1 MTRLE
6 HSPPKPIGGE
16 IWTKPFKVMA
26 VLFAIAIGL
35 LIYRF
40 FVGLG
45 PVTGLSDG
53 YPWGLWI
60 AFEVVVGTAL
70 ATGGYAVAI
79 LVYILNNGKY
89 HPLVRPALLT
99 SALGYTMGVIGVI
112 IDLGR
117 YWNVPALPFRFWEWN
132 LNSVL
137 LEVALCIALYV
148 FVLWI
153 EVAPFLLQRWEK
165 SGVDTRMARFSRWAI
180 PRLKKAMPWIIALGL
195 LLPTMHQSSLGSLM
209 LLAGTKIH
217 PLWYTPLLPLLFL
230 LSCIAMGYAVVVLE
244 GMTTRTAFGRL
255 RETPV
260 QAGLTKAAMI
270 VMGLF
275 VVARFADIVIRGHTA
290 DMFAL
295 TGMSALF
302 WMEMALFVVALIL
315 LSRRSEHYDRGHL
328 FRAAGFMVLAGTL
341 YRFSTFLIAF
351 NPGPGWSYFP
361 AIPELLITVGLT
373 AGEIMAYIYIVKRFP
388 IVGGVKPKGWPNVAG
403 RRAQPAPAHS

>member
-1 MTRLE
+1 MRLV
-6 HSPPKPIGGE
+6 HSPPQPVGGK
-16 IWTKPFKVMA
+16 IWTRPFKVMA
-26 VLFAIAIGL
+26 VLFAIAIAL
-35 LIYRF
+35 LVYRLF
-40 FVGLG
+40 AGLG

-79 LVYILNNGKY
+79 LVYIMNNGKY

-99 SALGYTMGVIGVI
+99 SALGYTMGVIGVM

-117 YWNVPALPFRFWEWN
+117 WWNVPFVPIKFWEWN

-153 EVAPFLLQRWEK
+153 EVSPFLLQKWEHGGADDWK
-165 SGVDTRMARFSRWAI
+165 VRFSRWAI

-217 PLWYTPLLPLLFL
+217 PLWYTPMLPLLFL

-260 QAGLTKAAMI
+260 QAGLTKAAML
-270 VMGLF
+270 VMGAF
-275 VVARFADIVIRGHTA
+275 VVLRIADVIWRGHGAELIT
-290 DMFAL
+290 L
-295 TGMSALF
+295 TPMSALF
-302 WMEMALFVVALIL
+302 WTEMALFVVALVL
-315 LSRRSEHYDRGHL
+315 LGQQGEHYNRGHL

-351 NPGPGWSYFP
+351 DPGQGWSYFP
-361 AIPELLITVGLT
+361 AIPEVLITVGLT

-388 IVGGVKPKGWPNVAG
+388 IVGGVKPEGWPKVAAPQ
-403 RRAQPAPAHS
+403 AQPAPAHS

>member
-1 MTRLE
+1 MSSVHGAPT
-6 HSPPKPIGGE
+6 PVGGTF
-16 IWTKPFKVMA
+16 WTKPVKVMA
-26 VLFAIAIGL
+26 ALFAIALGL
-35 LIYRF
+35 LLYRLF
-40 FVGLG
+40 FGLG
-45 PVTGLSDG
+45 SVTGLSDG

-79 LVYILNNGKY
+79 LVYILNRGKY

-99 SALGYTMGVIGVI
+99 SALGYTMGVIGVM

-117 YWNVPALPFRFWEWN
+117 WWNVPWVPIKFWHWN

-137 LEVALCIALYV
+137 LEVAICIALYV

-153 EVAPFLLQRWEK
+153 EVSPFLLQKYQHGE
-165 SGVDTRMARFSRWAI
+165 GGMARFSNWAI
-180 PRLKKAMPWIIALGL
+180 PKLKKAMPWIIALGL

-230 LSCIAMGYAVVVLE
+230 LSCIAMGYGVVVLE
-244 GMTTRTAFGRL
+244 GMTTRTAYGRL

-260 QAGLTKAAMI
+260 QAGLTKAAML
-270 VMGLF
+270 VMGLY
-275 VVARFADIVIRGHTA
+275 VVVRIADVIYRGHTA
-290 DMFAL
+290 DMLAL
-295 TGMSALF
+295 TPMGALF
-302 WMEMALFVVALIL
+302 WTEIALFAVGWIL
-315 LSRRSEHYDRGHL
+315 LAQRGKHYNRGHL
-328 FRAAGFMVLAGTL
+328 FRAAGFIVLAGAL

-351 NPGPGWSYFP
+351 DPGPGWSYFP
-361 AIPELLITVGLT
+361 AIAEVMITVGLT

-388 IVGGVKPKGWPNVAG
+388 IVGGVKPKGWPGTAVPQT
-403 RRAQPAPAHS
+403 QPAPAHS

>member
-1 MTRLE
+1 MSYT
-6 HSPPKPIGGE
+6 HSAPRPIGGT

-26 VLFAIAIGL
+26 VLFAIAIAL

-79 LVYILNNGKY
+79 LVYIMNDGKY

-99 SALGYTMGVIGVI
+99 SALGYSMGVIGVI

-117 YWNVPALPFRFWEWN
+117 YWNVAWVPIKFWEWN

-148 FVLWI
+148 LVLWI
-153 EVAPFLLQRWEK
+153 EVSPFLLQKYQDGE
-165 SGVDTRMARFSRWAI
+165 GGLARFSNWAI
-180 PRLKKAMPWIIALGL
+180 PKLKKAMPWIIALGL

-209 LLAGTKIH
+209 LLAGTKLH
-217 PLWYTPLLPLLFL
+217 PLWYTPMLPLLFL
-230 LSCIAMGYAVVVLE
+230 LSSIAMGYAVVVLE

-260 QAGLTKAAMI
+260 QAGLTKAAMV
-270 VMGLF
+270 VMVLF
-275 VVARFADIVIRGHTA
+275 VVARLVDVTIRGHLG
-290 DMFAL
+290 DGLEL
-295 TGMSALF
+295 TPMTALF
-302 WMEMALFVVALIL
+302 WTEMALFVVALIL
-315 LSRRSEHYDRGHL
+315 LARRSENYNRGHL
-328 FRAAGFMVLAGTL
+328 FRAAGFIVLAGAL

-361 AIPELLITVGLT
+361 AIPELMITVGLT
-373 AGEIMAYIYIVKRFP
+373 AGVIMAYIYIVKRFP
-388 IVGGVKPKGWPNVAG
+388 IVGGVKPAGWSNVAAPQT
-403 RRAQPAPAHS
+403 RPAPAHS